1 MIPKTEIISTKVNGT
16 VFYEGVR
23 HTFDL
28 DSQYTNFNRIEFHY
42 SIFPN
47 KLGNLDILCTMYIK
61 VIRTMLK
68 QWLNVSMAT
77 LHLYK

>member
-68 QWLNVSMAT
+68 Q
-77 LHLYK
+77 